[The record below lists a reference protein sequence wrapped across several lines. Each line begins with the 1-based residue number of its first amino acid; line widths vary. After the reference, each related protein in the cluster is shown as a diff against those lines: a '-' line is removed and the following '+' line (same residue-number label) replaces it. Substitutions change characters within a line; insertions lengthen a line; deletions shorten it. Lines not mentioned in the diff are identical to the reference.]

1 MAGTAAER
9 LLLYCQRELQG
20 DHSLAFAK
28 KFASSTFYVTH
39 AVSGEQR
46 AAELM
51 HSARAPRVLL
61 RGVSSEPCAEQH
73 SSVLQNHPKTFILF
87 AQSSSSSD
95 CWYQETVC
103 AARLVHVAGCMGV
116 RSFASLFCP
125 PQRDRVEIS
134 DSDEISAT
142 TNPWER
148 IMGAISAG
156 MSFPHISPPLHA
168 ISQNG

>member
-1 MAGTAAER
+1 MAGTAPER
-9 LLLYCQRELQG
+9 LLLYRQRKLQG

-28 KFASSTFYVTH
+28 KLASSTFYVTR

-46 AAELM
+46 AGKLM

-95 CWYQETVC
+95 CWYQKTVC
-103 AARLVHVAGCMGV
+103 AAHLVRVAGCMGV
-116 RSFASLFCP
+116 RSFVSLFCP
-125 PQRDRVEIS
+125 QQMDRLESS
-134 DSDEISAT
+134 DSDDFCAAKKMAKILALMDQPT
-142 TNPWER
+142 PKR
-148 IMGAISAG
+148 
-156 MSFPHISPPLHA
+156 
-168 ISQNG
+168 NG